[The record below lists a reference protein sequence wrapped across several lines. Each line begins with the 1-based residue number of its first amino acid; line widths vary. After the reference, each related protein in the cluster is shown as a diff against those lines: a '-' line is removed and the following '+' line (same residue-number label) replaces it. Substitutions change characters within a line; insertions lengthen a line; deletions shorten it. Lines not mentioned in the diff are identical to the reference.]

1 MARSKTQRASHRE
14 YVLSCINSTLPTSL
28 HVNAVDTAKIKT
40 VHELEPLL
48 REARSRGRRVVF
60 TNGCFDVLH
69 RGHLTL
75 LRRARELG
83 DVLIVALDDDA
94 SVRRIKGDARPVH
107 TLNDRLEMLA
117 ALEMVDYVTCFANA
131 DPCGI
136 IRDLSPDV
144 LVKGG
149 DWRREDV
156 LGREAVEANGGEVV
170 IVPRLPRYSSTEL
183 IERIRKQ

>member
-1 MARSKTQRASHRE
+1 M
-14 YVLSCINSTLPTSL
+14 
-28 HVNAVDTAKIKT
+28 HVNAVAAPKIKT

-48 REARSRGRRVVF
+48 RNVRSRGRRVVF

-69 RGHLTL
+69 RGHLAL

-83 DVLIVALDDDA
+83 DVLVVAVDDDE
-94 SVRRIKGDARPVH
+94 SVRRLKGDARPVH
-107 TLNDRLEMLA
+107 TQNDRVEMLA
-117 ALEMVDYVTCFANA
+117 ALEMVDYVTCFAN
-131 DPCGI
+131 PELCGI
-136 IRDLSPDV
+136 IRGLLPDV

-156 LGREAVEANGGEVV
+156 VGRDVVEANGGEVV

-183 IERIRKQ
+183 IERMRRQ